1 MGSPGVRDAARPG
14 KRIFGNW
21 LAVTLRAA
29 LLSMASPGW
38 HGHLVN
44 DSLAD
49 TITQSDRSSQRAAR
63 LSGMTRPA
71 QTRRCHVNNPKMTN
85 GWHGA
90 LVANLETIGGPATV
104 TARLRRRRD
113 AIFGV
118 VATVG
123 PEWSS

>member
-1 MGSPGVRDAARPG
+1 LQSLCAPPYSQLRP
-14 KRIFGNW
+14 
-21 LAVTLRAA
+21 
-29 LLSMASPGW
+29 PGW
-38 HGHLVN
+38 HGLLVN
-44 DSLAD
+44 LNLAD
-49 TITQSDRSSQRAAR
+49 TSKQSDRSSQRAAR
-63 LSGMTRPA
+63 LSGTTRPA

-85 GWHGA
+85 GWQGA
-90 LVANLETIGGPATV
+90 LVVDLVTIGGPATV

>member
-1 MGSPGVRDAARPG
+1 M
-14 KRIFGNW
+14 
-21 LAVTLRAA
+21 
-29 LLSMASPGW
+29 
-38 HGHLVN
+38 
-44 DSLAD
+44 
-49 TITQSDRSSQRAAR
+49 
-63 LSGMTRPA
+63 
-71 QTRRCHVNNPKMTN
+71 NNPKMTN

-104 TARLRRRRD
+104 TARLRRRRV

>member
-1 MGSPGVRDAARPG
+1 VVSDNR
-14 KRIFGNW
+14 
-21 LAVTLRAA
+21 
-29 LLSMASPGW
+29 S
-38 HGHLVN
+38 
-44 DSLAD
+44 D
-49 TITQSDRSSQRAAR
+49 TIKQSDRSSHCAAR
-63 LSGMTRPA
+63 LSGKTRPA

-113 AIFGV
+113 AFFGV

>member
-1 MGSPGVRDAARPG
+1 MTHGCSRRAR
-14 KRIFGNW
+14 ISGNW
-21 LAVTLRAA
+21 LAVGLRAP
-29 LLSMASPGW
+29 LPSVASPW
-38 HGHLVN
+38 LAWPHGHDN
-44 DSLAD
+44 LAD
-49 TITQSDRSSQRAAR
+49 TIKNSNRSDRAAR
-63 LSGMTRPA
+63 LSGTTRPA
-71 QTRRCHVNNPKMTN
+71 QTRRCQVNNPKMTN
-85 GWHGA
+85 GWHGT